1 MRRAILALAL
11 SLSTALHAQTPLTAP
26 TDARF
31 EVATI
36 KPGTPGENSGI
47 RFLAS
52 FTQVYTQ
59 NTSVTDLLKYA
70 YGLHGDQILGGPDD
84 LMHRGYAITAV
95 VSADTPTKP
104 NADLLKQMLRNLLT
118 DRFGLTFHPD
128 TRELPVYVLTA
139 ETPHLKPTEQA
150 AAITMTTGGYEPGHL
165 FVGNGAPRELA
176 AYLQRF
182 VTNRPVLDQTNV
194 TGHFDMD
201 IHFTPDDAP
210 ANTNATTPE
219 YPGLFTAIRQQLGLK
234 LTATK
239 APAPVIVIDHV
250 AEPTAN

>member
-1 MRRAILALAL
+1 MRPAILAFTLAVTT
-11 SLSTALHAQTPLTAP
+11 TALAQTPLTAP
-26 TDARF
+26 PDARF

-52 FTQVYTQ
+52 FTQVFTQ

-70 YGLHGDQILGGPDD
+70 YGLHGDQIISGPED
-84 LMHRGYAITAV
+84 LMHRGYAINAV

-104 NADLLKQMLRNLLT
+104 NADLLKQMLRNLLA

-139 ETPHLKPTEQA
+139 DTPHLKPTEQ
-150 AAITMTTGGYEPGHL
+150 TMPMTTGGYDKGHL
-165 FVGNGAPRELA
+165 FVGNGALRELA

-182 VTNRPVLDQTNV
+182 VTNRPVLDRTGI

-201 IHFTPDDAP
+201 IHFTPDDA
-210 ANTNATTPE
+210 AADTSATATE

-239 APAPVIVIDHV
+239 APAPVIIIDKITD
-250 AEPTAN
+250 PTAN

>member
-1 MRRAILALAL
+1 MRPAILAVVLAL
-11 SLSTALHAQTPLTAP
+11 STTTLAQTPLTAP
-26 TDARF
+26 PDARF

-36 KPGTPGENSGI
+36 KPGTPGENHGI
-47 RFLAS
+47 QFLVS
-52 FTQVYTQ
+52 FTRVNTL

-70 YGLHGDQILGGPDD
+70 YGLHGDQIIGGPED
-84 LMHRGYAITAV
+84 LMHRGYAISAV

-104 NADLLKQMLRNLLT
+104 NADLLKQMLRNLLA
-118 DRFGLTFHPD
+118 DRFGLIFHPD

-139 ETPHLKPTEQA
+139 ENPHLKPTEQTLPMA
-150 AAITMTTGGYEPGHL
+150 TGGYTPGLLAVHH
-165 FVGNGAPRELA
+165 ATTRELA

-182 VTNRPVLDQTNV
+182 VTDRPVLDK
-194 TGHFDMD
+194 TGITGAYDME

-210 ANTNATTPE
+210 AEANTTHE

-239 APAPVIVIDHV
+239 APAPVLVIDKV
-250 AEPTAN
+250 TEPTAN